1 MTKKKKKKRAASD
14 ALGYTKTPRKI
25 KKRTARKR
33 RANRRQLLNVG
44 SNLKYPKSMRIDA
57 LIGARRLR

>member
-1 MTKKKKKKRAASD
+1 MAKKYTRKRAASD

-33 RANRRQLLNVG
+33 RANRKQLLNVG
-44 SNLKYPKSMRIDA
+44 SNLKYPKSMRLDA